1 MRRATKSPSRR
12 GVPTI
17 KRVATGQ
24 RAIVVFDGIPIPITG
39 PVFADAVG
47 TAYVEGRTPGG
58 QLVRV
63 AITAPEE
70 TEGA

>member
-1 MRRATKSPSRR
+1 MARKGQWPPARGRVRSSTNQIAT
-12 GVPTI
+12 
-17 KRVATGQ
+17 
-24 RAIVVFDGIPIPITG
+24 VVFDGIPITG
-39 PVFADAVG
+39 PVYVDAVG
-47 TAYVEGRTPGG
+47 TPYVEGRTPGG